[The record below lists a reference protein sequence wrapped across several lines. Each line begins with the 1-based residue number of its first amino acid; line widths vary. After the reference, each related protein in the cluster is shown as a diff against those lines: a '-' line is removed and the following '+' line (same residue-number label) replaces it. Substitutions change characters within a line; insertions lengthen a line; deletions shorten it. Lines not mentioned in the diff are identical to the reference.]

1 MNSKE
6 LLVSKSKFEIVNQMK
21 MALPFEGRAILKP
34 DLLFFSMNSDERRY
48 GRPLEI
54 LKQTA
59 QPPEKAGQTVIP
71 R

>member
-1 MNSKE
+1 
-6 LLVSKSKFEIVNQMK
+6 MK

-34 DLLFFSMNSDERRY
+34 VLLFYSMNSGERCY

-59 QPPEKAGQTVIP
+59 QPPEEVGQTVIP